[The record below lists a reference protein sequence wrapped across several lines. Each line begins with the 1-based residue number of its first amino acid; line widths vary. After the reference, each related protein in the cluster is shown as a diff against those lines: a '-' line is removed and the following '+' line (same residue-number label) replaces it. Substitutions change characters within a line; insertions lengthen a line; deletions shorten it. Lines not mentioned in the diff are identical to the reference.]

1 MSEQD
6 TAFNPDLITLVD
18 EEENE
23 QAFELLSTMEEA
35 GVTYVALIP
44 YYDNP
49 ADSLTEDA
57 ELVVLKQ
64 VEADGEEMLASIDD
78 DAEYDRI
85 GQKFLEELEE
95 LYEDEEQ

>member
-6 TAFNPDLITLVD
+6 SAFNPDLITLVD
-18 EEENE
+18 EEGNE
-23 QAFELLSTMEEA
+23 QAFELLSTMEEE
-35 GVTYVALIP
+35 GVTYVALVP
-44 YYDNP
+44 YYDDP
-49 ADSLTEDA
+49 ADSLAEDA

-85 GQKFLEELEE
+85 GQKFLEELED
-95 LYEDEEQ
+95 LYEEEEQ